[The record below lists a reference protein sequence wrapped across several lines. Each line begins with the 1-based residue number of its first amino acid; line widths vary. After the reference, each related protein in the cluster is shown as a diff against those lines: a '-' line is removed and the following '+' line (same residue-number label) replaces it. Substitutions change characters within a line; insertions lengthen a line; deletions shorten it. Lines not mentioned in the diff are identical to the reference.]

1 MSSPQVIGD
10 PDYFISPY
18 SYTQLNTI
26 EQEPHTG
33 RFFIINLNA
42 MFNLASPSTIE
53 DDEPLFDDETEYP
66 ITTTENTVQISYE
79 TLMNIN
85 NTEALITIQ
94 DMFAADVS
102 VGSEATKL
110 PCTHAYHKQCV
121 VEWLQEWDYIYDQ
134 KNLHD
139 KEKVYLKGKDKIV
152 PPFRF
157 GVEDVATKMW
167 FHKLAYP
174 GQCLTNSHLDIIFY
188 YLRKKGKYAKEPKV
202 KFTTTDCLFFKTIH
216 ALYEKFIAQKKNLSL
231 ITAQHAIADYIRGRK
246 MLCGSPWHLCDHVFF
261 IIHMETES
269 HWILGRL
276 NIEERRVYMYNSL
289 STAMKDSAAIKACQ
303 PFAVLLPHFFAL
315 FDEFKKENKPICLD
329 PFEVVKVDGLPQ
341 QTSNDCGC
349 FVASFAEYFIDM
361 KPIPPIFD
369 VEKHRDRLAV
379 LFYKYARMKEVE
391 FIDSEDEA
399 PPKGP
404 KKNLS

>member
-1 MSSPQVIGD
+1 MLWNPRCGSDIQDLRKIAHATKKK
-10 PDYFISPY
+10 
-18 SYTQLNTI
+18 YTTV
-26 EQEPHTG
+26 
-33 RFFIINLNA
+33 
-42 MFNLASPSTIE
+42 STKSE
-53 DDEPLFDDETEYP
+53 RNRENRVE
-66 ITTTENTVQISYE
+66 ENT
-79 TLMNIN
+79 
-85 NTEALITIQ
+85 
-94 DMFAADVS
+94 
-102 VGSEATKL
+102 
-110 PCTHAYHKQCV
+110 
-121 VEWLQEWDYIYDQ
+121 EWDYIYDQ

-174 GQCLTNSHLDIIFY
+174 GQCLTNS
-188 YLRKKGKYAKEPKV
+188 
-202 KFTTTDCLFFKTIH
+202 
-216 ALYEKFIAQKKNLSL
+216 
-231 ITAQHAIADYIRGRK
+231 
-246 MLCGSPWHLCDHVFF
+246 
-261 IIHMETES
+261 TES

-315 FDEFKKENKPICLD
+315 FDEFKKENKPVCLD

-399 PPKGP
+399 PPKVMTAYY
-404 KKNLS
+404 